1 MSLPDLKYVA
11 VALFALLGLGL
22 ISFSQFSLSTV
33 SGQSTVDL
41 TSNSDWTGYSS
52 FYESAEIYGNS
63 ISMENMGNYGGNTA
77 NVAKL
82 NFDGESIMLD
92 AGENY
97 VEDGIKIS
105 NVRGT
110 GQWMSGSCE
119 CYLAISYSLGIDV
132 PDDRFSIQMSEVQ
145 VSDTGPGQRSV
156 EYNVSVQNDWHRLNV
171 GRLYADVA
179 GEEIV
184 LMEDALLPS
193 GTTEFTVTDSISD
206 YNSSKYIV
214 EESME
219 KQTKVVIEDPS
230 IPDGE
235 KRIYGDKGSKSP
247 DFNLED
253 IETEPVSFNVDYQF
267 CGEAATYRD
276 GECVLDE
283 DLHLRGD
290 TCFLPENYT
299 IVTETFSPGTY
310 DRSDVAPDPSY
321 FCSRHPAIVTNDGVQ
336 SDRILGSYK
345 SLVDSEDFTVPQGQ
359 TYTLFWV
366 VNANEVEV
374 NRVCEEGSL
383 NKTTGN
389 CVVKPGVVHK
399 CSEGQWSAE
408 QGSCVVNPDT
418 KNICEKGRYNKE
430 LGVCVF
436 NPPNQASCDRGEYDP
451 DQESCVYTPETE
463 AECDRGE
470 FQSDTGTCVY
480 EPPVK
485 PECPIGST
493 LGEDGVCYSQASVQQ
508 VCPDGVNGSIQ
519 GGRCVTDAVTV
530 ARDNPLSSFRVFV
543 FDAQNWFEENI
554 FKSLP
559 WIG

>member
-1 MSLPDLKYVA
+1 MNLPSLKYVA
-11 VALFALLGLGL
+11 VALFAVLGLGL

-41 TSNSDWTGYSS
+41 TSNSDWTSYSS
-52 FYESAEIYGNS
+52 YYESAEIYDNS
-63 ISMENMGNYGGNTA
+63 ISMQVTGKKEPETEDIA
-77 NVAKL
+77 EL
-82 NFDGESIMLD
+82 NFNGESILLD
-92 AGENY
+92 DGEVFRRN
-97 VEDGIKIS
+97 GIKIS

-110 GQWMSGSCE
+110 ANWILDDGT
-119 CYLAISYSLGIDV
+119 YLAISYNLGIDV
-132 PDDRFSIQMSEVQ
+132 PDDQFSLQMSEVQ
-145 VSDTGPGQRSV
+145 VSDTGPGERSV
-156 EYNVSVQNDWHRLNV
+156 EYNVSVQNNWYRLNV
-171 GRLYADVA
+171 GRIYADVA

-193 GTTEFTVTDSISD
+193 GTTEFTVTDSFSD

-214 EESME
+214 EESVE

-247 DFNLED
+247 DFNLKD
-253 IETEPVSFNVDYQF
+253 IETEPVSFDVDYRF

-276 GECVLDE
+276 GECILDE

-336 SDRILGSYK
+336 SDRILGPYK
-345 SLVDSEDFTVPQGQ
+345 TLVDSEDFTVPQGQ

-436 NPPNQASCDRGEYDP
+436 
-451 DQESCVYTPETE
+451 TPEVE
-463 AECDRGE
+463 E
-470 FQSDTGTCVY
+470 Q
-480 EPPVK
+480 
-485 PECPIGST
+485 CPTGST

-530 ARDNPLSSFRVFV
+530 ARDNPLSSFRVFI
-543 FDAQNWFEENI
+543 FDVRNWLEKQVQSIPVPFI
-554 FKSLP
+554 
-559 WIG
+559 